1 MSDWPLMKETITYSD
16 RLKMAMFI
24 LKTKKFTNGDM
35 VKEFENE
42 WNSWLGSKHS
52 LFVSSGS
59 TANFLL
65 IASVMEKY
73 NLKRGDKVLLPT
85 CTWVTNVSPIIQ
97 LGLEPI
103 FCDINLNNFSF
114 EENDLEK
121 ISKIHPDIK
130 IVFVTHLLGLPANNE
145 TYASMFPNAIILDDV
160 CESHGALSSNG
171 TKVGSNSIGAT
182 FSFYFGHHMTT
193 IEGGMLCTNDSE
205 LYDIMKMKRSHGMA
219 RESINYNSLAEQYS
233 HIDKSFLFITD
244 GYNFRNHEVCAVLGR
259 SQLKKLDKNIQT
271 RKDNY
276 LMFCELMKGYKDY
289 FYSIEYVDGNSS
301 FCFPLVA
308 RKEETVTKLKNI
320 LTRNGIEYRPIVGGN
335 LLAHPFLKDYSVS
348 SGSSNEHAIL
358 LETNGIYLGNSH
370 FVNKTNIDLLCKVLD
385 EVML

>member
-1 MSDWPLMKETITYSD
+1 
-16 RLKMAMFI
+16 
-24 LKTKKFTNGDM
+24 
-35 VKEFENE
+35 
-42 WNSWLGSKHS
+42 
-52 LFVSSGS
+52 
-59 TANFLL
+59 
-65 IASVMEKY
+65 
-73 NLKRGDKVLLPT
+73 
-85 CTWVTNVSPIIQ
+85 
-97 LGLEPI
+97 
-103 FCDINLNNFSF
+103 
-114 EENDLEK
+114 
-121 ISKIHPDIK
+121 
-130 IVFVTHLLGLPANNE
+130 
-145 TYASMFPNAIILDDV
+145 
-160 CESHGALSSNG
+160 
-171 TKVGSNSIGAT
+171 
-182 FSFYFGHHMTT
+182 
-193 IEGGMLCTNDSE
+193 
-205 LYDIMKMKRSHGMA
+205 
-219 RESINYNSLAEQYS
+219 
-233 HIDKSFLFITD
+233 LFITD

-320 LTRNGIEYRPIVGGN
+320 LTRNGIEYRPVVGGN